1 MIQKYLKPLI
11 RIAAVGVMAATILSP
26 VNVVHAAQTDLKDGV
41 AVTTGS
47 YVRLRDDGSFDG
59 KTITY
64 SNKGE
69 FVVVIEAQGDWYKV
83 LYNNQ
88 LGYMHRSYLDFTTRE
103 NVELGYGKVI
113 GTVVNVRSKPT
124 TSGYNV
130 IDQVFEGEMV
140 YIIGINE
147 GWYKIIVNDRIG
159 YIRSDYVELT
169 EMPYENVGSAKQ
181 PLFFKNGKLFVE
193 KVDVTRL
200 HPSAM
205 ENPDKNDVPESNEH
219 GSGEQISSE
228 LGSTIVATAEK
239 YLGVPY
245 VWGGTTPNGFD
256 CSGFVYYVVNQ
267 SGYELSRSMSAQYK
281 AGTPVGKDELQPG
294 DLVFFQNTYTTGM
307 SHTGIYVGNG
317 QFIHAPSSGKTVS
330 YADLNSNYYV
340 NHWYGACR
348 LG

>member
-1 MIQKYLKPLI
+1 MIHKYLKPLT
-11 RIAAVGVMAATILSP
+11 RIVAVGVMAATLFSS

-47 YVRLRDDGSFDG
+47 YVRLRDDGSFEG
-59 KTITY
+59 KTLTY

-69 FVVVIEAQGDWYKV
+69 YVVVLEAEGDWYKV

-88 LGYMHRSYLDFTTRE
+88 LGYMHSSYLDYATRE
-103 NVELGYGKVI
+103 NVELGYGEVC
-113 GTVVNVRSKPT
+113 GNLVNVRSAPT
-124 TSGYNV
+124 MNSYNV
-130 IDQVFEGEMV
+130 INTVVQGDKV
-140 YIIGINE
+140 YIIGINN
-147 GWYKIIVNDRIG
+147 GWYKIIVDDMIG

-169 EMPYENVGSAKQ
+169 EIPYENLSSANK

-193 KVDVTRL
+193 KVDVTKL
-200 HPSAM
+200 YQPT
-205 ENPDKNDVPESNEH
+205 PDNNVTQTTSD
-219 GSGEQISSE
+219 
-228 LGSTIVATAEK
+228 LGATIVATAEQ

-245 VWGGTTPNGFD
+245 VWGGTTPSGFD
-256 CSGFVYYVVNQ
+256 CSGFVYYVVNH

-281 AGTPVGKDELQPG
+281 AGTPVSKSELQPG
-294 DLVFFQNTYTTGM
+294 DIVFFQNTYTTGM
-307 SHTGIYVGNG
+307 SHVGIYVGNG

-330 YADLNSNYYV
+330 YADLNSTYYV

>member
-11 RIAAVGVMAATILSP
+11 RIAAVGVMAAIILSP

-88 LGYMHRSYLDFTTRE
+88 LGYMHSSYLDFTTRE

-130 IDQVFEGEMV
+130 IDQVFEDEMV

-169 EMPYENVGSAKQ
+169 EIPYENVGSANK

-193 KVDVTRL
+193 KVDVARL
-200 HPSAM
+200 R
-205 ENPDKNDVPESNEH
+205 PEYTDTT
-219 GSGEQISSE
+219 GEDTEYEQEVSD
-228 LGSTIVATAEK
+228 LGATIVATAQD

-245 VWGGTTPNGFD
+245 VWGGTTPSGFD
-256 CSGFVYYVVNQ
+256 CSGFVYFVVNQ
-267 SGYELSRSMSAQYK
+267 SGYPISRSMSAQYK
-281 AGTPVGKDELQPG
+281 AGTPVSKDELQPG